1 MPRKSKPLSA
11 LEVGRLTSKGFYAV
25 GTVPGLHMLV
35 SEAGGRSWILRIL
48 VGGKRRDIGLGGYPA
63 VTLADAHRLAR
74 EARESVRNG
83 NDPVLARAQARSTLI
98 AQQASAVMFDRAIEL
113 FLDAKGDEWRN
124 AKHRAQWKS
133 TLITYASPL
142 IGKMFVTDV
151 RSADVLKVLEP
162 IWRTKHETASRLRG
176 RIEAVLS
183 YAMQA
188 GYRPTGLNPARW
200 KGNLDMLLPRISKV
214 AVIEHFPALPFDQ
227 LGRFIESLRSAHG
240 LAARAVELAILCAS
254 RSGEVRGATWAE
266 FDLAAGIWTIPAG
279 RMKAQREHRV
289 PLSPAALDLI
299 RSLPRIQNAD
309 LLFPSTR
316 KTQLSDMAMTAVTR
330 RLHEVDRKTGGPG
343 FTDPKRDDRVITV
356 HGFRSTFR
364 DWASETT
371 AYPSEVVEM
380 CLAHAI
386 GNKVE
391 AAYRRGDLFEK
402 RRRLMNEWATFCDQ
416 PSAARK
422 SATVHTISA

>member
-1 MPRKSKPLSA
+1 M
-11 LEVGRLTSKGFYAV
+11 GRLTVKGFYAV
-25 GTVPGLHMLV
+25 GTVPGLHLLV
-35 SEAGGRSWILRIL
+35 SGTGGRSWILRVM

-63 VTLADAHRLAR
+63 VTLADAHRRAR
-74 EARESVRNG
+74 EARESIQIG
-83 NDPVLARAQARSTLI
+83 IDPVLARAQARSALI
-98 AQQASAVMFDRAIEL
+98 AQQASAVTFDRAVEL

-133 TLITYASPL
+133 TLTTYASPL
-142 IGKMFVTDV
+142 IGKMFLTDV

-227 LGRFIESLRSAHG
+227 LGRFVDRLRAAHG
-240 LAARAVELAILCAS
+240 LAARAVELAVLCAS

-289 PLSPAALDLI
+289 PLSYAAIDLI
-299 RSLPRIQNAD
+299 KSLPRIQNTD
-309 LLFPSTR
+309 LLFPSAR
-316 KTQLSDMAMTAVTR
+316 ITQLSDMAMTAVTR
-330 RLHEVDRKTGGPG
+330 RLHEADLKSGGPG
-343 FTDPKRDDRVITV
+343 FTDPKRDNRVITV

-371 AYPSEVVEM
+371 AYPNEVIEM
-380 CLAHAI
+380 SLAHAI

-402 RRRLMNEWATFCDQ
+402 RRRLMNEWAAFCSRF
-416 PSAARK
+416 SAVQK
-422 SATVHTISA
+422 SATVCSINA